1 MKKNEFLFR
10 EIGKLADEDIA
21 DIFSDCANFTAE
33 YTEDELTV
41 SGTEVVERRFDFG
54 RPYYKLIN
62 TFGKRAAC
70 VVCAVLAVSSVTVF
84 SVDALRNRVSEL
96 FVDKHSTYS
105 NIQFDNKGNA
115 PETIET
121 IYEIGYDLSDF
132 SIDYERYT
140 EYSRHILY
148 SKDDI
153 SIDFVQYTKDMY
165 DENVNSEGAE
175 ILTININGYDAIY
188 FRDNHDY
195 DFIIWDNEEYIFRLH
210 SNIGKD
216 KLMEIAESVHKAE

>member
-41 SGTEVVERRFDFG
+41 SGTEVAERRFDFG

-62 TFGKRAAC
+62 TFGKRVAC

-105 NIQFDNKGNA
+105 NIQSDNKGNA
-115 PETIET
+115 PETIEDV
-121 IYEIGYDLSDF
+121 YEIGYDLSDF

-140 EYSRHILY
+140 EYSRHIIY

-153 SIDFVQYTKDMY
+153 SIDFKQYTKDMY

-175 ILTININGYDAIY
+175 ILTININGCDAIY
-188 FRDNHDY
+188 FRDKYDY
-195 DFIIWDNEEYIFRLH
+195 DCFIWDNEGYVFMVH

-216 KLMEIAESVHKAE
+216 ILIQIAESVHKAE

>member
-1 MKKNEFLFR
+1 MRKNEFLFR

-21 DIFSDCANFTAE
+21 DVFSDCANFTAE

-41 SGTEVVERRFDFG
+41 SGTEAAERRFDFG

-62 TFGKRAAC
+62 TFGKRVAC

-121 IYEIGYDLSDF
+121 IYEIGCDISDF
-132 SIDYERYT
+132 SIDYEDYDTNIRYII
-140 EYSRHILY
+140 YRNDNILIEF
-148 SKDDI
+148 K
-153 SIDFVQYTKDMY
+153 QYTKNMNS
-165 DENVNSEGAE
+165 ENVNTENSD
-175 ILTININGYDAIY
+175 ISSIDINGNKAIY
-188 FRDNHDY
+188 FIDNHNYDY
-195 DFIIWDNEEYIFRLH
+195 IVWDNEEYAFLIR

-216 KLMEIAESVHKAE
+216 ILIQIAESVHKAE

>member
-21 DIFSDCANFTAE
+21 DVFSDCANFTAE

-41 SGTEVVERRFDFG
+41 SGTEVAEPRFDFG

-62 TFGKRAAC
+62 TFGKRVAC
-70 VVCAVLAVSSVTVF
+70 VVCAVLVVSSVTVF

-96 FVDKHSTYS
+96 FADKHSTYS
-105 NIQFDNKGNA
+105 NIQSDNKGNA

-132 SIDYERYT
+132 SIDYEKYND
-140 EYSRHILY
+140 YSRHIFY

-153 SIDFVQYTKDMY
+153 SIDFKQYTKDMY

-175 ILTININGYDAIY
+175 ILTININGCDAIY
-188 FRDNHDY
+188 FRDKYDY
-195 DFIIWDNEEYIFRLH
+195 DCFIWDNEGYVFMVH

-216 KLMEIAESVHKAE
+216 ILIQIAESVHKAE